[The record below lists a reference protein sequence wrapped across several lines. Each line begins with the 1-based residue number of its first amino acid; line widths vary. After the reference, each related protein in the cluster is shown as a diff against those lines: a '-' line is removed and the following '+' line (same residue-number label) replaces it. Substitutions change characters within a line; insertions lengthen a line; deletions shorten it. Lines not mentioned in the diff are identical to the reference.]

1 MADAAV
7 LVLTTA
13 PSAEAGTALAETLLE
28 ERLIACAN
36 LVPGLLSIY
45 RWKGAVEREG
55 EVLVVMKTVE
65 SRVARLFERA
75 AQLHPYEVPELI
87 ALPVAAIAEP
97 YGSWLRGETIEV
109 TA

>member
-1 MADAAV
+1 MEDAAV
-7 LVLTTA
+7 LVLTTV
-13 PSAEAGTALAETLLE
+13 PSAEAGAVLGESLVA
-28 ERLIACAN
+28 ERLIACAS
-36 LVPGLLSIY
+36 LVPDLLSIY
-45 RWKGAVEREG
+45 RWQGSVERAG

-65 SRVARLFERA
+65 SLVARLFERA

-87 ALPVAAIAEP
+87 ALPVAAISES